1 VKKKRAPII
10 IGLSASL
17 FLSIVAALVCG
28 ACVDNADNCYNTATC
43 PPPGYCIEAG
53 DARDEVDGCF

>member
-1 VKKKRAPII
+1 MKKKRTPII

-17 FLSIVAALVCG
+17 VLSVVAALVCA
-28 ACVDNADNCYNTATC
+28 ACSNLADDCYNTLSC